1 MADLQN
7 IPAKRW
13 IRIIPPTI
21 LVYIFGFMDRT
32 NIGFAMA
39 GGMNEALQMTATLSG
54 LAAGIFFIGYMVLQV
69 PGGHIAETGNAKKF
83 IAISI
88 LAWSIMCTSLGFVQ
102 TSTQLLVL
110 RFLIGVAEGG
120 VWPAILVIIAHWF
133 PQSERGRA
141 NSYFIMNIAIASI
154 ITGPV
159 SGWLVTTYGW
169 RAVFLVEGAVSF
181 LLIFVWWPL
190 ISNRPS
196 EAKWISKEEREYLE
210 TTLAAE
216 QNEISGED
224 NTPSTLSAILG
235 SVNMWKLILI
245 YFAYQTGI
253 YGFAMWLP
261 TILRDLTQT
270 GMTSIGF
277 LSTIPYFACMIGL
290 YVFGHLSDKSGN
302 RKKYV
307 ALPLLGFALCFLAAA
322 FLRENTWVSFAFLCG
337 CGLFLQCASGIF
349 WTIPTMLFPAKVA
362 GDSVGVINA
371 LGNLG
376 GFVGPFIVGWLTT
389 QFMSVFAGVYF
400 LAAMLAF
407 GFILTLTLPKKT
419 EGVQE

>member
-1 MADLQN
+1 MASTEA

-13 IRIIPPTI
+13 GRIIPPAI
-21 LVYIFGFMDRT
+21 LVYIFGFIDRT

-39 GGMNEALQMTATLSG
+39 GGMSDALQMTATLSG

-83 IAISI
+83 IAVSI
-88 LAWSIMCTSLGFVQ
+88 LAWSVICTSLGFVQ
-102 TSTQLLVL
+102 TATQLLVL
-110 RFLIGVAEGG
+110 RFLVGVAEGG
-120 VWPAILVIIAHWF
+120 VWPAILVIISHWF
-133 PQSERGRA
+133 PSSERGRA
-141 NSYFIMNIAIASI
+141 NSYFIMNVAIASI
-154 ITGPV
+154 ITGPI
-159 SGWLVTTYGW
+159 SGWLVTTFGW
-169 RAVFLVEGAVSF
+169 RSVFIAEGAVSF

-216 QNEISGED
+216 QKELSAED
-224 NTPSTLSAILG
+224 NAPTSLSTILS

-245 YFAYQTGI
+245 YFFYQVGI

-261 TILRDLTQT
+261 TILKSLTNS

-277 LSTIPYFACMIGL
+277 LSTIPYFACMAGL
-290 YVFGHLSDKSGN
+290 YIFGHLSDRSGN

-307 ALPLLGFALCFLAAA
+307 ALPLLGFALCFLASA
-322 FLRENTWVSFAFLCG
+322 FLKDYTWVSFAFLCG

-362 GDSVGVINA
+362 GDSLGIINA

-389 QFMSVFAGVYF
+389 QFMSIYAGIYF
-400 LAAMLAF
+400 LAAMLAC
-407 GFILTLTLPKKT
+407 GFFLTLSLPKKT
-419 EGVQE
+419 EGK